1 MPPLRELQQRFAAAI
16 LGNDDAALPIGLF
29 STDDAAARVSVYRN
43 NVLSNYRNALAAS
56 YPVVCRLV
64 GKAFFDAAV
73 DAFVRARPST
83 SGDLNV
89 FGGDFGDFLASYPY
103 AEGLSWLAD
112 VARLEW
118 AIDEA
123 HRAVE
128 VPCLP
133 EALLAGFAMVAA
145 ERLASLRLRLDPSCR
160 LVASPYPILHV
171 WRANQPDRDGRE
183 HVRLDEGADLV
194 LVRRDDVGVA
204 VEPLEAAEYAWLAA
218 LADDESLGAAI
229 EAAQRAD
236 AQFDLGSALRAHIA
250 AGTLAG
256 IVRTT

>member
-1 MPPLRELQQRFAAAI
+1 MPSLRELQERMAQALVGRPRTHGTWPVARIAIYRRNIAA
-16 LGNDDAALPIGLF
+16 
-29 STDDAAARVSVYRN
+29 
-43 NVLSNYRNALAAS
+43 NYRNALAAS
-56 YPVVCRLV
+56 YPVVRRLT
-64 GKAFFDAAV
+64 GAAFFGGAV
-73 DAFVRARPST
+73 DAYVVERPSR
-83 SGDLNV
+83 SGDLNLY
-89 FGGDFGDFLASYPY
+89 GDAFGDFLAHYAPAASLPY
-103 AEGLSWLAD
+103 LPD

-183 HVRLDEGADLV
+183 HVRLDEGAALV

-204 VEPLEAAEYAWLAA
+204 VEPLEAGEYAWLAA